1 MTVIARYLSRQFAD
15 DLNTQPIADFVVV
28 DLLVQEQ
35 LSKHWRVM
43 LDAENLTDRAHV
55 ATQTGSLL
63 TLGAFMLIPG
73 IPSGILIMHLSFVRS
88 RLRQVPLSPSLLDL
102 FRLLGL
108 SPDPEKRKM
117 QIIL

>member
-73 IPSGILIMHLSFVRS
+73 IPS
-88 RLRQVPLSPSLLDL
+88 
-102 FRLLGL
+102 
-108 SPDPEKRKM
+108 
-117 QIIL
+117 